1 MNQPIKKSIK
11 DNVNIVND
19 NIITLLIDGN
29 NLAKIC
35 TSADKRVNSDGII
48 IGGVFQFILQVKLA
62 LKLKNFDRICIM
74 WDGED
79 GGIMR
84 FKFLP
89 EYKAN
94 RDKDFTKNISDYDKY
109 LNNYSKRILEY
120 SKSKRKTKPK
130 TENEKEDF
138 NRQVKIIKEC
148 FEELFVRQC
157 CVDNVEGDDLIAYYC
172 LNKRENEKIIIVS
185 ADRDLT
191 QLISNDIAIYLPS
204 EKKYISVKNYLDVLG
219 YHYKNVLVKKIICGD
234 VSDNIKG
241 IKGVGDET
249 LFKLVPDLRHREVTI
264 EEIIE
269 KAKNINEERVN
280 SKKKPLKNYYN
291 IINRI
296 TDGSQGHNIY
306 EINHKI
312 INLKEPLI
320 TEEGIEEMNDLINLP
335 IDPNGRN
342 WSNLYE
348 IILKNNITDLIDDNN
363 NKFVNFFECFKPII
377 DKEVNEYKKSNFM

>member
-1 MNQPIKKSIK
+1 MNQPIKKTIK
-11 DNVNIVND
+11 ENVNVVNS
-19 NIITLLIDGN
+19 NIMTLLIDGN

-35 TSADKRVNSDGII
+35 TSADKHVNSDGEI

-62 LKLKNFDRICIM
+62 LRLKNFDRVCIM

-79 GGIMR
+79 GGILR
-84 FKFLP
+84 FNYLP

-94 RDKDFTKNISDYDKY
+94 RDKDFTKNITDYDKY
-109 LNNYSKRILEY
+109 LNNYAKRILEH

-138 NRQVKIIKEC
+138 NRQVRIIKEC

-172 LNKRENEKIIIVS
+172 LNKRDNEKIIIMS

-204 EKKYISVKNYLDVLG
+204 DKKYISVKNYLENLG
-219 YHYKNVLVKKIICGD
+219 YHYKNVLIKKMICGD
-234 VSDNIKG
+234 NSDNIKG
-241 IKGVGDET
+241 VKGVGDET
-249 LFKLVPDLRHREVTI
+249 LFNLIPEIKVREITL
-264 EEIIE
+264 EEVIQ
-269 KAKNINEERVN
+269 KAKTINEERILA
-280 SKKKPLKNYYN
+280 KKKPLKNYSN
-291 IINRI
+291 IVNKV
-296 TDGSQGHNIY
+296 TDGSQGDQIY

-320 TEEGIEEMNDLINLP
+320 TDEGIEEMNDLINLP
-335 IDPNGRN
+335 IDPNGRS
-342 WSNLYE
+342 WSNLYN
-348 IILKNNITDLIDDNN
+348 IILKNNITDLINDDN
-363 NKFVNFFECFKPII
+363 NKFVTFFECFKPII
-377 DKEVNEYKKSNFM
+377 DKEVNEYKKSNFL